1 MVGITIWTL
10 GAGLGYAAV
19 PLQLKIIFARI
30 DAVGYNSALAL
41 TFLFVLY
48 FGGLEKWAD
57 NKWFRL
63 VLFLIPVS
71 NLALIFT
78 NELHGWV
85 WSAFRPVGNNIVV
98 FEHGPG
104 FAWIT
109 FTGYLIVLF
118 ILSILWRMALSD
130 SEISKRQGRL
140 LLAATIF
147 PIIANL
153 VYLYG
158 IKGEEGVDWSS
169 ITFSVTGLIFL
180 WTLFGAR
187 LFDLVPVARDKL
199 VSNLTDGMLVIDTE
213 FRVIDINKAAAKML
227 KSTSKKLAGKT
238 LRDVMPDFKSLSAKL
253 SDQEIIIQFENN
265 DTENH
270 WYEIQILPL
279 FDNHN
284 LIVGHLLMFHNIT
297 RRKTMDEAAREQRN
311 LAEALSDSAAALNS
325 SLEFDDVLQRIE
337 ENVGRVVKHDSV
349 GVILLDESRKI
360 AKVVSYHDIHNYS
373 VKRDYIQF
381 SVSETRNLREMLAT
395 GGPVIID
402 DTSNYEGWAP
412 VEVSAW
418 IRSYLGVPITV
429 RNEIIGFLALA
440 SARTSAFTLSDAGRL
455 EAFVHHA
462 AIAIENAQL
471 YEEVKKL
478 AIIDSPTGIYN
489 RTFFEAELTR
499 MELSRDYPVSIIVG
513 DLDNLKAVNDLFGHS
528 AGDELIKQVAQ
539 ILQETFRASDIIAR
553 VGGDEFAV
561 LLPKTDLQAAEQ
573 MLMRVR
579 AKMADQNIS
588 HFKWPVYLSL
598 GVSTAENGRLM
609 DAYSA
614 ADQLMYKDKATRKSI
629 K

>member
-1 MVGITIWTL
+1 
-10 GAGLGYAAV
+10 
-19 PLQLKIIFARI
+19 
-30 DAVGYNSALAL
+30 
-41 TFLFVLY
+41 
-48 FGGLEKWAD
+48 
-57 NKWFRL
+57 
-63 VLFLIPVS
+63 
-71 NLALIFT
+71 
-78 NELHGWV
+78 
-85 WSAFRPVGNNIVV
+85 
-98 FEHGPG
+98 
-104 FAWIT
+104 
-109 FTGYLIVLF
+109 
-118 ILSILWRMALSD
+118 
-130 SEISKRQGRL
+130 
-140 LLAATIF
+140 
-147 PIIANL
+147 
-153 VYLYG
+153 
-158 IKGEEGVDWSS
+158 
-169 ITFSVTGLIFL
+169 
-180 WTLFGAR
+180 
-187 LFDLVPVARDKL
+187 
-199 VSNLTDGMLVIDTE
+199 
-213 FRVIDINKAAAKML
+213 
-227 KSTSKKLAGKT
+227 
-238 LRDVMPDFKSLSAKL
+238 MPDFKSLSAKL

-360 AKVVSYHDIHNYS
+360 AKVVSYHDIHNHS

-429 RNEIIGFLALA
+429 RNEIIGFLSLA
-440 SARTSAFTLSDAGRL
+440 SAKTNAFTLSDAGRL

-579 AKMADQNIS
+579 AKLADQNIS

>member
-1 MVGITIWTL
+1 
-10 GAGLGYAAV
+10 
-19 PLQLKIIFARI
+19 
-30 DAVGYNSALAL
+30 
-41 TFLFVLY
+41 
-48 FGGLEKWAD
+48 
-57 NKWFRL
+57 
-63 VLFLIPVS
+63 
-71 NLALIFT
+71 
-78 NELHGWV
+78 
-85 WSAFRPVGNNIVV
+85 
-98 FEHGPG
+98 
-104 FAWIT
+104 
-109 FTGYLIVLF
+109 
-118 ILSILWRMALSD
+118 
-130 SEISKRQGRL
+130 
-140 LLAATIF
+140 
-147 PIIANL
+147 
-153 VYLYG
+153 
-158 IKGEEGVDWSS
+158 
-169 ITFSVTGLIFL
+169 
-180 WTLFGAR
+180 
-187 LFDLVPVARDKL
+187 
-199 VSNLTDGMLVIDTE
+199 
-213 FRVIDINKAAAKML
+213 
-227 KSTSKKLAGKT
+227 
-238 LRDVMPDFKSLSAKL
+238 
-253 SDQEIIIQFENN
+253 
-265 DTENH
+265 
-270 WYEIQILPL
+270 
-279 FDNHN
+279 
-284 LIVGHLLMFHNIT
+284 
-297 RRKTMDEAAREQRN
+297 
-311 LAEALSDSAAALNS
+311 
-325 SLEFDDVLQRIE
+325 
-337 ENVGRVVKHDSV
+337 
-349 GVILLDESRKI
+349 
-360 AKVVSYHDIHNYS
+360 
-373 VKRDYIQF
+373 
-381 SVSETRNLREMLAT
+381 MLAT

-440 SARTSAFTLSDAGRL
+440 SARTSAFTLYDAGRL

-614 ADQLMYKDKATRKSI
+614 ADQLMYKDKAIRKSI